1 MTYKRSITIQ
11 NADLDMSP
19 SAAWCLEVWGV
30 PNTSL
35 AAAAALPE
43 SDRYQSSGLHILSFS
58 SDQDS
63 PAAGNSTDLSTQ

>member
-1 MTYKRSITIQ
+1 MLTWTCLQ
-11 NADLDMSP
+11 VLPGALG
-19 SAAWCLEVWGV
+19 CLEVWGV